1 MEISNTEEEYGLVA
15 RLFHWSI
22 AVLIIGLLPVG
33 LGMGV
38 MENSP
43 LKFEIYALH
52 KSFGLLVFFLGTGR
66 IVWRFVSPPPEHL
79 ETHEHWEVVLASAAH
94 FWLYVCII
102 CMPLSGWLM
111 SSAGEFPIPFFG
123 LHMPAL
129 IGKDENLAEFFGEA
143 HEILAYTL
151 LLVLALHVAG
161 ALKHHVIDK
170 DETLQRMAFAK
181 AGLGFVGFI
190 VVVLGISYTLS
201 GGVILGEITGK
212 PTAEQQQAQQTPT
225 LEENVT
231 APAAPPPVD
240 VAKNMA
246 ALPAHGWAIIPE
258 VSNLT
263 FEAMMYNTP
272 FTGKLSSFAGEII
285 FDPEDL
291 SSAKADITVQ
301 LQYVATGDE
310 GRDESITGAEWF
322 DVAQYP
328 TARFVSRSFEKAEGD
343 NYVAIGELTLRGI
356 TMPLVIPFSL
366 NIENGTAQ
374 MKGEVTINRT
384 TYGLGGEQY
393 KDESTVAHDVRV
405 IIDLKAAQN
414 L

>member
-1 MEISNTEEEYGLVA
+1 MEISNTEEEYGLIA

-33 LGMGV
+33 LGMGA

-52 KSFGLLVFFLGTGR
+52 KSFGLLVFFLGIGR

-79 ETHEHWEVVLASAAH
+79 ESHEHWETVLASAAH

-123 LHMPAL
+123 VQMPAL
-129 IGKDENLAEFFGEA
+129 MGKDENLAGFFGQA

-151 LLVLALHVAG
+151 LFVLALHAAG

-170 DETLQRMAFAK
+170 DETLQRMAYSK
-181 AGLGFVGFI
+181 AGLGFVGLI
-190 VVVLGISYTLS
+190 VIVLGLSYTLS
-201 GGVILGEITGK
+201 GSVILREIFVPQVQQEQTAQK
-212 PTAEQQQAQQTPT
+212 AENSSAPTS
-225 LEENVT
+225 
-231 APAAPPPVD
+231 APFVPAPPADLDNLQPH
-240 VAKNMA
+240 A
-246 ALPAHGWAIIPE
+246 WAIIPE
-258 VSNLT
+258 VSKLT
-263 FEAMMYNTP
+263 FEAKMYNTP
-272 FTGKLSSFAGEII
+272 FTGELRSFAGDIV

-291 SSAKADITVQ
+291 STAKADITVQ
-301 LQYVATGDE
+301 LQYVSTGDE
-310 GRDESITGAEWF
+310 GRDESIVGAEWF
-322 DVAQYP
+322 DIAQYP
-328 TARFVSRSFEKAEGD
+328 TARFVSKSFEKAEEN

-356 TMPLVIPFSL
+356 TMPLVIPFTL
-366 NIENGTAQ
+366 NIENNTAQ
-374 MKGEVTINRT
+374 MKAEVVINRT

>member
-15 RLFHWSI
+15 RIFHWSI

-33 LGMGV
+33 LGMGA

-43 LKFEIYALH
+43 LKFEIFALH
-52 KSFGLLVFFLGTGR
+52 KSFGLLVFFLGLGR

-79 ETHEHWEVVLASAAH
+79 ESHEHWETVLASAAH

-123 LHMPAL
+123 IQMPAL
-129 IGKDENLAEFFGEA
+129 VGKDENLAEFFAEA

-151 LLVLALHVAG
+151 LFVLALHAAG

-170 DETLQRMAFAK
+170 DETIQRMAYAK

-190 VVVLGISYTLS
+190 VIVLGLSYTLS
-201 GGVILGEITGK
+201 GSVILREIFEPET
-212 PTAEQQQAQQTPT
+212 PQQEQAQQQAQTESVPP
-225 LEENVT
+225 
-231 APAAPPPVD
+231 APFVPAPPAD
-240 VAKNMA
+240 LA
-246 ALPAHGWAIIPE
+246 ALPPHAWAIIPE
-258 VSNLT
+258 VSKLT
-263 FEAMMYNTP
+263 FQAKMYNTP
-272 FTGKLSSFAGEII
+272 FTGELKNFGGEII
-285 FDPEDL
+285 FDPNDL
-291 SSAKADITVQ
+291 ASAKADITVQ
-301 LQYVATGDE
+301 LKDVVTGDA
-310 GRDESITGAEWF
+310 GRDESIVGAEWF

-328 TARFVSRSFEKAEGD
+328 TARFVSKSFEKAED
-343 NYVAIGELTLRGI
+343 NNYVAVGELTMRGI

-366 NIENGTAQ
+366 NIENSTAQ
-374 MKGEVTINRT
+374 MKAEVVINRLS
-384 TYGLGGEQY
+384 YGLGGEQY
-393 KDESTVAHDVRV
+393 QDESTVAHDVRV
-405 IIDLKAAQN
+405 TIDLKAAQN